1 MKENLRKIRD
11 ARRELLAMIQIIAIV
26 SFLIYPMFFI
36 KVFPV
41 KFRTLEI
48 LIISS
53 LTIFIALTALWVLGT
68 IKQRSYKPALP
79 FPIDFLL
86 LVLSTTLISF
96 FVFLF
101 AFEFTGSSDIA
112 EFSLRTTLFLLS
124 FLGFWC
130 YRNSEQT
137 QYLIYTVCYGMSVLA
152 VWMLD
157 SVDVLDSFSNAISS
171 AFHDPV
177 ALEALAVTINDIA
190 IPIREAMLMFIIWDV
205 YLKAREDINLEK
217 KLAKKGASNSKR
229 PTHGQKRKK

>member
-11 ARRELLAMIQIIAIV
+11 ARRELLPMIQIIAIL
-26 SFLIYPMFFI
+26 SFLVYPMFFI
-36 KVFPV
+36 KVCPER
-41 KFRTLEI
+41 FRTLEI

-53 LTIFIALTALWVLGT
+53 LTMFIVLTALWVWST
-68 IKQRSYKPALP
+68 AKQKTYTPVLP

-86 LVLSTTLISF
+86 LVLSTTLISL

-101 AFEFTGSSDIA
+101 AFEFTGSSEIA
-112 EFSLRTTLFLLS
+112 EFALRTTLFLLS

-137 QYLIYTVCYGMSVLA
+137 QYLIYTICYGMSVLA
-152 VWMLD
+152 VWMLE

-171 AFHDPV
+171 AFHDTV
-177 ALEALAVTINDIA
+177 ALEELAVTINDIA

-205 YLKAREDINLEK
+205 YLKAKEDINLK
-217 KLAKKGASNSKR
+217 KNLARKGAFSSKKT
-229 PTHGQKRKK
+229 THGQKRKK